1 MGWSEHHPVGLIHN
15 SPSLAYR
22 GYTLF
27 TTNGGNHANL
37 VDMEGQICHRWE
49 YHEGISYS
57 QLLLNGNLLFRTN
70 PPTEEESGRGLG
82 GASGALVELDW
93 EGNKVWEYRNP
104 WLHHDFQRQLNGN
117 TVVLVWE
124 ELSTEFSDTVQGGN
138 VNEEEPEVMLGDVII
153 EVDSDGN
160 TVNEWKL
167 WQKLDV
173 AEEVICPLHGRREWT
188 HGNSLK
194 LTNDNDFLVSFRTVS
209 TIGIVS
215 RETGEFTW
223 KWGPGEVSHQHHA
236 THLANGNVL
245 LFDNGSH
252 ARGNQERSS
261 IVEVDPETNEIA
273 WRYLGSPLMSFYS
286 FHISSAER
294 QPNGNTLACEGAHG
308 RIFEVTHSGDI
319 VWEYIN
325 PFFAPDRSGAQAN
338 ATFRAHRYG
347 PDFTGFA
354 GRDLDPSKYGNLNRL
369 YS

>member
-93 EGNKVWEYRNP
+93 DGNKVWEYRNP

-117 TVVLVWE
+117 TIVLVWE

-138 VNEEEPEVMLGDVII
+138 VSEEEPEVMLGDVII

-167 WQKLDV
+167 WQKLNV
-173 AEEVICPLHGRREWT
+173 AEEVIC
-188 HGNSLK
+188 
-194 LTNDNDFLVSFRTVS
+194 TV
-209 TIGIVS
+209 
-215 RETGEFTW
+215 
-223 KWGPGEVSHQHHA
+223 A
-236 THLANGNVL
+236 ANG
-245 LFDNGSH
+245 
-252 ARGNQERSS
+252 
-261 IVEVDPETNEIA
+261 
-273 WRYLGSPLMSFYS
+273 LM
-286 FHISSAER
+286 A
-294 QPNGNTLACEGAHG
+294 TL
-308 RIFEVTHSGDI
+308 
-319 VWEYIN
+319 
-325 PFFAPDRSGAQAN
+325 
-338 ATFRAHRYG
+338 
-347 PDFTGFA
+347 
-354 GRDLDPSKYGNLNRL
+354 
-369 YS
+369 